1 MKFLTKIDNEEKKR
15 LINEALTAVETSVQA
30 GLLVLG
36 MDPNTFDENSF
47 VADPSNPRSVD
58 LARELAAWKML
69 KNKLAET
76 E

>member
-30 GLLVLG
+30 GLLTLG

-47 VADPSNPRSVD
+47 VADPLNQRSVD